1 MVMSLI
7 TKYQVAEV
15 EPTSHV
21 YVSVGISAAFNVMA
35 NVSEKNATGMIGEGN
50 NTGGSVGTEAQEPTH
65 VKLASNS
72 PAWAFGAPLAAN
84 TRPIMR
90 CPLTTCDMMVQSDHH
105 NS

>member
-21 YVSVGISAAFNVMA
+21 YVTLGISAAFNVIA

-50 NTGGSVGTEAQEPTH
+50 NTGGQSAQAQEPTH
-65 VKLASNS
+65 VKLASNAS
-72 PAWAFGAPLAAN
+72 AWASSSERLRTCTAPWRA
-84 TRPIMR
+84 
-90 CPLTTCDMMVQSDHH
+90 
-105 NS
+105 